1 MVNFLNSRFIE
12 NIQYTISS
20 VKIYIIKYIEQQKID
35 RI

>member
-12 NIQYTISS
+12 NIQYRISS
-20 VKIYIIKYIEQQKID
+20 EKIYIIKYIEQQKID